1 MKQQPAITRNTPASA
16 LILLLLLAMIGC
28 APLTGLD
35 LETVPVTIPP
45 SFSES
50 GEQVITG
57 VWWNEFNYP
66 ELQTV
71 IGEALG
77 SNFDLLAA
85 RQRLLQAQALT
96 RRSAAELSPQLDVTA
111 GYTKSRRRLAGER
124 ETTTDILLGLAA
136 SYEVDLW
143 GRLSAGED
151 ADLFAERGSAEDLQ
165 AAAQSI
171 AAEVALTWFQ
181 LAEAYNQVD
190 LLRQQK
196 EINSL
201 GLQLIQL
208 RFNAGQV
215 GIADVLQ
222 QRQLIESRSGE
233 QAQQRATIRL
243 LENQL
248 AVLCGKAPG
257 QLTLPGQP
265 ELKELPP
272 LPDTGLP
279 LGLLQM
285 RPDVKSDYLQ
295 LLAADRRV
303 AVAMAERYPRLSVSA
318 DANTSGS
325 ADELFSNW
333 FYSLAANL
341 VGPLI
346 DGGSRLAEVDRTTAV
361 ARERLYTYGQTILD
375 AIGEVE
381 DALKQEAEQQKF
393 LASLIIQLDLAT
405 KTVDNVRNRY
415 KQGAENYQR
424 VLTAILSQQTLQRD
438 VLQARQQLVAFR
450 IGLYRAL
457 GGSIPETMIAMSADG
472 Q

>member
-1 MKQQPAITRNTPASA
+1 M
-16 LILLLLLAMIGC
+16 
-28 APLTGLD
+28 
-35 LETVPVTIPP
+35 
-45 SFSES
+45 
-50 GEQVITG
+50 
-57 VWWNEFNYP
+57 WWNEFNDP
-66 ELQTV
+66 ELQML

-77 SNFDLLAA
+77 GNFSLQAA
-85 RQRLLQAQALT
+85 RQRFFQAQALT
-96 RRSAAELSPQLDVTA
+96 RRSAAELSPQLDATA
-111 GYTKSRRRLAGER
+111 GYTKSRRRIDGEGK
-124 ETTTDILLGLAA
+124 TTTDILLGLAA

-151 ADLFAERGSAEDLQ
+151 ADRFAELGSAEDLQ
-165 AAAQSI
+165 TAAQSI

-181 LAEAYNQVD
+181 LAEAYSQLD
-190 LLRQQK
+190 LLQQQQ

-222 QRQLIESRSGE
+222 QRQLIESKSGE
-233 QAQQRATIRL
+233 QAQQRTTIRL

-248 AVLCGKAPG
+248 AILCGKAPG
-257 QLTLPGQP
+257 LLTLPGRP

-272 LPDTGLP
+272 LPATGLP
-279 LGLLQM
+279 FGLLQM

-303 AVAMAERYPRLSVSA
+303 AVAMAERYPRLSISA
-318 DANTSGS
+318 DADTSGS

-333 FYSLAANL
+333 FFSLAANL

-361 ARERLYTYGQTILD
+361 ARERLYSYGQTILD

-381 DALKQEAEQQKF
+381 DALKQEAEQQKL
-393 LASLIIQLDLAT
+393 LASLAIQLDLAT
-405 KTVDNVRNRY
+405 KTVENVRNRY

-424 VLTAILSQQTLQRD
+424 VLTAILSQQTLQQD
-438 VLQARQQLVAFR
+438 VLRAGQQLVAFR

-457 GGSIPETMIAMSADG
+457 GGPIPETMIAMPLDE